1 MVIFS
6 ASQACWKYELNFRAR
21 TKKKFVNSMKIFI
34 FLALLLLS
42 LAISFI
48 VYSSIKKEMYKRVKR
63 QEERIKELS
72 STEKGRTILE
82 KENEI
87 SEKKNKKLLSIASV
101 GYFIVFLLFFFLG
114 IYGTYIG
121 IEKLI
126 NGTNIKDIVF
136 MDKGFYLFSPFLLVG
151 SFIYFVKVIK
161 EIKKK
166 NT

>member
-1 MVIFS
+1 
-6 ASQACWKYELNFRAR
+6 
-21 TKKKFVNSMKIFI
+21 MKIFI

-48 VYSSIKKEMYKRVKR
+48 VYYSIKKEMYKRVKR

-72 STEKGRTILE
+72 STEKGRTIL
-82 KENEI
+82 ENEI

-114 IYGTYIG
+114 IYGAYIG

-161 EIKKK
+161 EIKKE

>member
-1 MVIFS
+1 
-6 ASQACWKYELNFRAR
+6 
-21 TKKKFVNSMKIFI
+21 MKIII
-34 FLALLLLS
+34 FLALLLFS

-48 VYSSIKKEMYKRVKR
+48 VYSSIKKEMYKRIKR

-72 STEKGRTILE
+72 STEKGRKILE

-87 SEKKNKKLLSIASV
+87 SGKKNKKLLSIASV
-101 GYFIVFLLFFFLG
+101 GYFIVYLLFFFLG

-136 MDKGFYLFSPFLLVG
+136 MDKGFYVFSPFLLVG
-151 SFIYFVKVIK
+151 SFIYFVEMIK

>member
-1 MVIFS
+1 
-6 ASQACWKYELNFRAR
+6 
-21 TKKKFVNSMKIFI
+21 MKIII

-42 LAISFI
+42 LAVSFI
-48 VYSSIKKEMYKRVKR
+48 VYSSIKKEMYKRVKK

-72 STEKGRTILE
+72 STEKGRKILE

-101 GYFIVFLLFFFLG
+101 GYFIVYLLFFFLG

-136 MDKGFYLFSPFLLVG
+136 MDKGFYLFSPFLLVS

-161 EIKKK
+161 ELKKK

>member
-1 MVIFS
+1 
-6 ASQACWKYELNFRAR
+6 
-21 TKKKFVNSMKIFI
+21 MKIFI

-72 STEKGRTILE
+72 STEKGRKILE
-82 KENEI
+82 NENEI

-101 GYFIVFLLFFFLG
+101 GYFIVYLLFFFLG

>member
-1 MVIFS
+1 
-6 ASQACWKYELNFRAR
+6 
-21 TKKKFVNSMKIFI
+21 MKIII

-42 LAISFI
+42 LAVSFI
-48 VYSSIKKEMYKRVKR
+48 VYSSIKKEMYKRVKK

-72 STEKGRTILE
+72 STEKGRKILE

-101 GYFIVFLLFFFLG
+101 GYFIVYLLFFFLG

>member
-1 MVIFS
+1 
-6 ASQACWKYELNFRAR
+6 
-21 TKKKFVNSMKIFI
+21 MKIFI

-48 VYSSIKKEMYKRVKR
+48 VYYSIKKEMYKRVKR

-72 STEKGRTILE
+72 STEKGRKILE

-87 SEKKNKKLLSIASV
+87 SGKKNKKLLSIASV
-101 GYFIVFLLFFFLG
+101 GYFIVYLLFFFLG

-136 MDKGFYLFSPFLLVG
+136 MDKGFYVFSPFLLVG
-151 SFIYFVKVIK
+151 SFIYFVEMIK

>member
-1 MVIFS
+1 
-6 ASQACWKYELNFRAR
+6 
-21 TKKKFVNSMKIFI
+21 MKIII

-48 VYSSIKKEMYKRVKR
+48 VYSSIKKEMYKRIKR

-72 STEKGRTILE
+72 STEKGRKILE

-87 SEKKNKKLLSIASV
+87 SGKKNKKLLSIASV
-101 GYFIVFLLFFFLG
+101 GYFIVYLLFFFLG

-136 MDKGFYLFSPFLLVG
+136 MDKGFYVFSPFLLVG
-151 SFIYFVKVIK
+151 SFIYFVKMIK

>member
-1 MVIFS
+1 
-6 ASQACWKYELNFRAR
+6 
-21 TKKKFVNSMKIFI
+21 MKIFI

>member
-1 MVIFS
+1 
-6 ASQACWKYELNFRAR
+6 
-21 TKKKFVNSMKIFI
+21 MKIII

-48 VYSSIKKEMYKRVKR
+48 VYSSIKKEMYKSVKR

-101 GYFIVFLLFFFLG
+101 GYFIVYLLFFFLG
-114 IYGTYIG
+114 LYGTYIG

>member
-1 MVIFS
+1 
-6 ASQACWKYELNFRAR
+6 
-21 TKKKFVNSMKIFI
+21 MKIII
-34 FLALLLLS
+34 FLALLLFS

-48 VYSSIKKEMYKRVKR
+48 VYSSIKKEMYKRIKR

-72 STEKGRTILE
+72 STEKGRKILE

-87 SEKKNKKLLSIASV
+87 SRKKNKKLLSIASV
-101 GYFIVFLLFFFLG
+101 GYFIVYLLFFFLG

-136 MDKGFYLFSPFLLVG
+136 MDKGFYVFSPFLLVG
-151 SFIYFVKVIK
+151 SFIYFVEMIK

>member
-1 MVIFS
+1 
-6 ASQACWKYELNFRAR
+6 
-21 TKKKFVNSMKIFI
+21 MKIII

-42 LAISFI
+42 LVISFI
-48 VYSSIKKEMYKRVKR
+48 VYSSIRKEMYKRIKR

-72 STEKGRTILE
+72 STEKGRKILE

-101 GYFIVFLLFFFLG
+101 GYFIVYLLFFFLG

-136 MDKGFYLFSPFLLVG
+136 IDKGFYLFSPFLLVG

>member
-1 MVIFS
+1 
-6 ASQACWKYELNFRAR
+6 
-21 TKKKFVNSMKIFI
+21 MKIII

-42 LAISFI
+42 LAVYFI
-48 VYSSIKKEMYKRVKR
+48 VYSSIKKEMYKRVKK

-72 STEKGRTILE
+72 STEKGRKILE

-87 SEKKNKKLLSIASV
+87 SGKKNKKLLSIASV
-101 GYFIVFLLFFFLG
+101 GYFIVYLLFFFLG

-121 IEKLI
+121 IAKLI

-136 MDKGFYLFSPFLLVG
+136 MDKGFYLFSLFLLVG

>member
-1 MVIFS
+1 
-6 ASQACWKYELNFRAR
+6 
-21 TKKKFVNSMKIFI
+21 MKIII

-42 LAISFI
+42 LAVYFI
-48 VYSSIKKEMYKRVKR
+48 VYSSIKKEMYKRVKK

-72 STEKGRTILE
+72 STEKGRKILE

-101 GYFIVFLLFFFLG
+101 GYFIVYLLFFFLG

-121 IEKLI
+121 IAKLI

-136 MDKGFYLFSPFLLVG
+136 MDKGFYLFSLFLLVG

>member
-1 MVIFS
+1 
-6 ASQACWKYELNFRAR
+6 
-21 TKKKFVNSMKIFI
+21 
-34 FLALLLLS
+34 
-42 LAISFI
+42 
-48 VYSSIKKEMYKRVKR
+48 MYKRIKR

-72 STEKGRTILE
+72 STEKGRKILE

-87 SEKKNKKLLSIASV
+87 SGKKNKKLLSIASV
-101 GYFIVFLLFFFLG
+101 GYFIVYLLFFFLG

-136 MDKGFYLFSPFLLVG
+136 MDKGFYVFSPFLLVG
-151 SFIYFVKVIK
+151 SFICFVKMIK

>member
-1 MVIFS
+1 
-6 ASQACWKYELNFRAR
+6 
-21 TKKKFVNSMKIFI
+21 MKIII

-48 VYSSIKKEMYKRVKR
+48 VYSSIKKEMYKRIKR
-63 QEERIKELS
+63 QEEKIKELS
-72 STEKGRTILE
+72 STEKGRKILE

-87 SEKKNKKLLSIASV
+87 SGKKNKKLLSIASV
-101 GYFIVFLLFFFLG
+101 GYFIVYLLFFFLG

-136 MDKGFYLFSPFLLVG
+136 MDKGFYVFSPFLLVG
-151 SFIYFVKVIK
+151 SFIYFVKMIK